1 MAQEIIIQTSN
12 SKYAA
17 MIIDLAKKLGLK
29 LTINSK
35 TSAKAAKANADLEK
49 IIRSG
54 GDMSYVNDPME
65 WQREIRKDRNIF

>member
-35 TSAKAAKANADLEK
+35 TSKAAKKNADLEK
-49 IIRSG
+49 IIRHG
-54 GDMSYVNDPME
+54 GDMSYINDPME
-65 WQREIRKDRNIF
+65 WQRNIRKDRNIF